1 MNMQQDNTP
10 AFLAELPT
18 YKKVTDVQ
26 RTWRE
31 QGWTPPSEDTDMQQK
46 WHFYRTLT
54 TDKR

>member
-1 MNMQQDNTP
+1 MQQDNTTP
-10 AFLAELPT
+10 SFTKELTT
-18 YKKVTDVQ
+18 YKKTTDVQ

-31 QGWTPPSEDTDMQQK
+31 FGWAAPSDDPLIQQK